1 MTSNNVAP
9 IEAIKETHRAAA
21 VLRALQRAPC
31 YRMHELVLLDWLRVV
46 ALAVTRDDL
55 NSTACSLE
63 TFGLVRLGQYD
74 DNRVLGLTERG
85 QDVELGR
92 ATAEGILLQNP
103 EISRS

>member
-1 MTSNNVAP
+1 MN
-9 IEAIKETHRAAA
+9 
-21 VLRALQRAPC
+21 
-31 YRMHELVLLDWLRVV
+31 ELVHLDWLRVV
-46 ALAVTRDDL
+46 SLAATRVEL
-55 NSTACSLE
+55 ISTDCSLE
-63 TFGLVRLGQYD
+63 TFGFVRLGQYD

>member
-1 MTSNNVAP
+1 MS
-9 IEAIKETHRAAA
+9 
-21 VLRALQRAPC
+21 
-31 YRMHELVLLDWLRVV
+31 ELVLMEWLRVV
-46 ALAVTRDDL
+46 AFAATRDDL

-92 ATAEGILLQNP
+92 ATAEGVLSQTQKFRDP
-103 EISRS
+103 K